1 MSIKSQATEQR
12 LRDALKRLLEG
23 TPERTKADNKINL
36 SRINREAGCS
46 HGLIYSYPLFISDAK
61 IEITKHK
68 NKLQQNLFQNNIYKD
83 SDKISKLKSERIKQ
97 EQLKCDYRNQ
107 RDHLQS
113 LSDAAVKRENELLF
127 RCFEL
132 QIELSKLRESNVI
145 DLNDKD

>member
-23 TPERTKADNKINL
+23 TPERTKADKKINL

-46 HGLIYSYPLFISDAK
+46 HGLIYSYPLFICDAK
-61 IEITKHK
+61 IEIAKHRD
-68 NKLQQNLFQNNIYKD
+68 KLQQNAFRDNIYKD
-83 SDKISKLKSERIKQ
+83 ADKISRLKSERNKQ

-132 QIELSKLRESNVI
+132 QMELSKLRESNI
-145 DLNDKD
+145 INLHEKD